1 MDFHIQILKAGGFM
15 KKLVFT
21 LTLMLSITAVFSS
34 QLNIRMFNNAP
45 VFIVLDRYQHSG
57 LTGQHTFFNIHPG
70 KHYLEVFAPT
80 PFGKPGHLL
89 FTGQFHI
96 APDIKLKAMI
106 DRFHSFV
113 VLETKY
119 LKTKYK
125 SNPNNLPDWE
135 EDYYFD
141 DNNSYNYRYERN
153 YGMNSRDFDFLIA
166 SLQNTSFDNSRL
178 TIAKSALRNN
188 VVSSEQLLHII
199 NTFTFES
206 SKVEIA
212 KTGWHSV
219 SDKNRFFIIYAAF
232 TFKSSIN
239 EIENYIQTH

>member
-1 MDFHIQILKAGGFM
+1 M
-15 KKLVFT
+15 KKFVFT
-21 LTLMLSITAVFSS
+21 LAMMLSISAVFAS

-45 VFIVLDRYQHSG
+45 VFIVLDRHQHSG
-57 LTGQHTFFNIHPG
+57 HTSQHTFFNIHPG

-80 PFGKPGHLL
+80 PFGKPGHLI
-89 FTGQFHI
+89 FAGQFHI

-119 LKTKYK
+119 LKPKYK
-125 SNPNNLPDWE
+125 SNPHHQPKWE

-141 DNNSYNYRYERN
+141 ENNCYSYRHERN
-153 YGMNSRDFDFLIA
+153 YGMNSRDFNFLIS
-166 SLQNTSFDNSRL
+166 SLQNTAFDNSRL

-188 VVSSEQLLHII
+188 AVSSEQLLMII
-199 NTFTFES
+199 KTFTFES
-206 SKVEIA
+206 NKVEIA
-212 KTGWHSV
+212 KSGWHSV
-219 SDKNRFFIIYAAF
+219 SDRNRFFIIYSAF